1 MSGPSGP
8 GSRRGGRRNG
18 LTRTSRPDG
27 RRSAHDRT
35 RGGERSRGPERSR
48 GSGRGAAAELTRAE
62 GRGRGPGDKRSTRG
76 PGPTRATAMPQAAQ
90 RWTARLTGR
99 AILLAA
105 VVVLLVVSPA
115 YPLQRYL
122 AQQATIDRLAAENLA
137 AQERVEDLRGQVDQ
151 LDDPAFIET
160 QAQTRLQYVMPGD
173 LLYVI
178 DDSGQAQAVAG
189 QGEPASERGEVAWF
203 ERVLDSV
210 EIADGGG

>member
-1 MSGPSGP
+1 MSSAHGS
-8 GSRRGGRRNG
+8 GSRRGRRNG
-18 LTRTSRPDG
+18 LTGASRPDG

-35 RGGERSRGPERSR
+35 RGAQRSRGPEQAR
-48 GSGRGAAAELTRAE
+48 GSGRSASGELTRAG

-76 PGPTRATAMPQAAQ
+76 PGPTRATAAPQAAQ

-105 VVVLLVVSPA
+105 VVVLLVVSLA

-122 AQQATIDRLAAENLA
+122 AQQAAIDRLEAENRA

-160 QAQTRLQYVMPGD
+160 QAQSRLQYVMPGD

-178 DDSGQAQAVAG
+178 DDSGQAQALPG
-189 QGEPASERGEVAWF
+189 QDEPAPEKGEVAWF
-203 ERVLDSV
+203 ERVLDSIA
-210 EIADGGG
+210 IADDGG